1 MVLGEVEEAVEQV
14 DGVVPGARC
23 SASGEWLSSHVQD
36 GRLSASGEWLSLQC
50 VVDSQGCSG
59 LQDKRNIKQCNF
71 IEAKRQRGTARG
83 RSTCTPLRRWCGR
96 SGAQKLT
103 RYREGPFS
111 VTVLEQKVGPRQ
123 RAFSGYLYNRN
134 KGEHRG
140 TVQLASAWL
149 ALKPARAK
157 AIANMS

>member
-1 MVLGEVEEAVEQV
+1 M
-14 DGVVPGARC
+14 
-23 SASGEWLSSHVQD
+23 QD

-59 LQDKRNIKQCNF
+59 LQDKQNIKTCSS
-71 IEAKRQRGTARG
+71 IEAKRQRGTAMD
-83 RSTCTPLRRWCGR
+83 RSTCIHLRRWCGR
-96 SGAQKLT
+96 FGVQKLT

-111 VTVLEQKVGPRQ
+111 VTVLEQKAGPRQ

-134 KGEHRG
+134 KGEQRG

-149 ALKPARAK
+149 ALQPARAK